1 MTTSKGSAFGPIDPS
16 LAYTLPQMA
25 AALDMTPR
33 AFRDNFIRSG
43 KLRFLEYTKGKY
55 LITGESLVSFLF
67 ENMDTVDTEE
77 EECNAK

>member
-1 MTTSKGSAFGPIDPS
+1 MTTSKGSAYGPIDPS

-33 AFRDNFIRSG
+33 AFRETFIRSG
-43 KLRFLEYTKGKY
+43 KLRCHQYTKGKF

-67 ENMDTVDTEE
+67 ENMDTEE